1 MTVGLSHSADFQ
13 RLIERRRKFIEGLE
27 ANKGEINLDIFE
39 DFYPD
44 RAHFVYELLQ
54 NAEDAGATEV
64 SFTLLPDRLIC
75 EHDGRP
81 FTLEDVTS
89 ITGIHDSTKA
99 QSQDKIGKF
108 GVGFKSVFVYTQTP
122 SIRSGDF
129 AFRIVGQVLP
139 AEIVPD
145 PALGRRTRFEFP
157 FDNAKKPPKDAH
169 GEVAVGLNG
178 LDEKTLLFLT
188 RVKSVKW
195 RIGTGTVGE
204 VLRERHSEVHFEVLK
219 ETGGK
224 TTSSSH
230 FLKFDQA
237 VHDLEKQRIAV
248 AFPLDLLPGISQFDD
263 GRPLAEQLKIIP
275 AEPGSVA
282 VFFPAVN
289 ETSGLRFHLH
299 GPFVPAMSRA
309 SIKETDVNAPL
320 FEQLAA
326 LVVGSLHQIKA
337 LELLTPEFLAVLP
350 NPQDQIPRR
359 YQGIRGAIV
368 DEMKS
373 EPLTPTHG
381 RKHAPARHLMQA
393 KTSLKSLLSEDD
405 IAFLVAS
412 GDDGPPFWAIGA
424 TQRNN
429 RIDQFLAGLSIRE
442 WGLDEFI
449 ELLRQRVREEDELFP
464 IKPDENFLSW
474 LKMKSLA
481 WTQEFYALL
490 QEEAANRSYLLK
502 SLRIVRLTGGALGL
516 PNLSF
521 FAAQSADGDVPIV
534 DKAVYTS
541 GTSKKQQDAAKSFL
555 SEVGV
560 REIGKSEQVEL
571 ILKRR
576 YTKDAELPDDAT
588 YLNDLKRFVS
598 LTEEQPETAKLFAEF
613 YIFQAEDGNWY
624 RPGHIYLDKPYLDTD
639 LSAYYGLLKQE
650 SGSEPLH
657 SRYVECGIDAKKF
670 SKFAQATG
678 AATALEIRQGTCR
691 HNPERKYLYSTG
703 GNSTY
708 NGIDRD
714 YFVPRL
720 DVLLQTPSLKL
731 SRLVWRTLT
740 SLPSY
745 PDYLQ
750 ATFRRNASHGLHTA
764 ASRLV
769 HELRTAR
776 WVPQGDG
783 DFVRP
788 ADALRELLPE
798 GFPFDPGY
806 RWLKPVQFGEAAAR
820 QSDQVKHDEA
830 TAKRFGFPDA
840 DTARRFA
847 ERLSA
852 LPESTVEELLTELE
866 NRNKPAIPDR
876 APANP
881 KRRAD
886 NVREQAINDPDKET
900 ELRLRSVPTAK
911 KDDVKAQA
919 ETYLRERYRNREGE
933 MTCQICK
940 GPLPFKLDNGQ
951 EYFEVVPLFP
961 DLRKYHLQ
969 NYLALCPNHS
979 AMFQLVNGSRDTLRH
994 AFQALQ
1000 GNELTVVL
1008 ADRELTVFFNKLHII
1023 DLKAVLE
1030 AEDRLLVESSSDV
1043 AEDSTLA
1050 DAVNGRP

>member
-1 MTVGLSHSADFQ
+1 MTVGQNHGANFQ
-13 RLIERRRKFIEGLE
+13 RLIERRRKFIEGLD
-27 ANKGEINLDIFE
+27 ANRGEINLDIFE

-64 SFTLLPDRLIC
+64 SFTLLADRFLC

-99 QSQDKIGKF
+99 QSQEKIGKF

-122 SIRSGDF
+122 SVRSGDF
-129 AFRIVGQVLP
+129 SFQIVQQVLP
-139 AEIVPD
+139 AEIAPD

-157 FDNAKKPPKDAH
+157 FDNAKKPPTDAH
-169 GEVAVGLNG
+169 AEIAAGLNG
-178 LDEKTLLFLT
+178 LDEKTLLFLSGL
-188 RVKSVKW
+188 KSVKW
-195 RIGTGTVGE
+195 RIGKDATGE
-204 VLRERHSEVHFEVLK
+204 VLREKHSDLHFEVLK
-219 ETGGK
+219 ETGGR

-230 FLKFDQA
+230 FLKLDEA
-237 VHDLEKQRIAV
+237 VPGLENQRIAI
-248 AFPLDLLPGISQFDD
+248 AFPLDLLPGVPQFAR
-263 GRPLAEQLKIIP
+263 GRPLAEQMKIIP

-326 LVVGSLHQIKA
+326 LAARSLHRIKA
-337 LELLTPEFLAVLP
+337 LDLLTPEFLAVLP

-359 YQGIRGAIV
+359 YQGICAAIV
-368 DEMKS
+368 EEMKS
-373 EPLTPTHG
+373 EPLTPTHD
-381 RKHAPARHLMQA
+381 RKHAPANRLIQA
-393 KTSLKSLLSEDD
+393 RASLKSLLSESD
-405 IAFLVAS
+405 IALLVS
-412 GDDGPPFWAIGA
+412 HGDDSPPLWAIGA
-424 TQRNN
+424 TQRNS
-429 RIDQFLAGLSIRE
+429 RIDQFLTGLSIRE
-442 WGLDEFI
+442 WGLEQFI
-449 ELLRQRVREEDELFP
+449 ELLHQKAREEGGLFP
-464 IKPDENFLSW
+464 TKPDEKFLSW
-474 LKMKSLA
+474 LKQKSPA

-490 QEEAANRSYLLK
+490 QDEATHRSYALQ
-502 SLRIVRLTGGALGL
+502 SLRIVRLTGGGLGL

-521 FAAQSADGDVPIV
+521 FAAENADGDVPVV

-541 GTSKKQQDAAKSFL
+541 GTSKKQQDGAKSFL
-555 SEVGV
+555 SEIGV

-588 YLNDLKRFVS
+588 YLNDLKRFVT
-598 LTEEQPETAKLFAEF
+598 LTEEQPETARLFADF
-613 YIFQAEDGNWY
+613 YIFQAADDNWY
-624 RPGHIYLDKPYLDTD
+624 QPRNIYLDKPYLDTD
-639 LSAYYGLLKQE
+639 LSAYYRPLRHE
-650 SGSEPLH
+650 SDPEPLH
-657 SRYVECGIDAKKF
+657 SRYLECGIDTKRL
-670 SKFAQATG
+670 SKFAQAAG
-678 AATALEIRQGTCR
+678 ATARLEIKEDTCR
-691 HNPERKYLYSTG
+691 HNPERNHLYSAG
-703 GNSTY
+703 GNWTY

-714 YFVPRL
+714 YFVSRL
-720 DVLLQTPSLKL
+720 DVLLKTPSLRL
-731 SRLVWRTLT
+731 SRLIWRTLT

-745 PDYLQ
+745 PDCLQ
-750 ATFRRNASHGLHTA
+750 ATFRQNASHASHTA

-776 WVPQGDG
+776 WIPQGDG
-783 DFVRP
+783 NFVQP
-788 ADALRELLPE
+788 PDALREMLPE
-798 GFPFDPGY
+798 GFPFDSGY
-806 RWLKPVQFGEAAAR
+806 RWLKAIRFGETAAR
-820 QSDQVKHDEA
+820 HSAQAVQDEA

-852 LPESTVEELLTELE
+852 LPESMVEEFLTELE
-866 NRNKPAIPDR
+866 NRNKPAVPDR
-876 APANP
+876 EPASP

-886 NVREQAINDPDKET
+886 NVREQAMNDPDKET
-900 ELRLRSVPTAK
+900 ELRLRSVPTGR
-911 KDDVKAQA
+911 KDDIKAQA

-940 GPLPFKLDNGQ
+940 GPLPFKLDDGQ
-951 EYFEVVPLFP
+951 EYFEAVPFLTE
-961 DLRKYHLQ
+961 LRKYHPQ

-979 AMFQLVNGSRDTLRH
+979 AMFQLVNGSKETLRE

-1000 GNELTVVL
+1000 GNELPVVL
-1008 ADRELTVFFNKLHII
+1008 AEKELTVFFNRLHIV

-1030 AEDRLLVESSSDV
+1030 AEDRLPPESSSEV
-1043 AEDSTLA
+1043 PEDSTLA
-1050 DAVNGRP
+1050 ESNG

>member
-1 MTVGLSHSADFQ
+1 MTAGLNHSEDFQ
-13 RLIERRRKFIEGLE
+13 RLIERRRKFIDGLE

-44 RAHFVYELLQ
+44 RAHFVFELLQ

-75 EHDGRP
+75 EHDGRA

-99 QSQDKIGKF
+99 QSHDKIGKF

-129 AFRIVGQVLP
+129 AFQIVRQVLP
-139 AEIVPD
+139 AEIAPE

-157 FDNAKKPPKDAH
+157 FDNAKKPPKEAH

-188 RVKSVKW
+188 SLKSIKW

-204 VLRERHSEVHFEVLK
+204 LLREKHSDIHFEVLK

-237 VHDLEKQRIAV
+237 VPGLEKQRIAV
-248 AFPLDLLPGISQFDD
+248 AFPLDLLPGISRFDE

-309 SIKETDVNAPL
+309 SIKETDANAPL
-320 FEQLAA
+320 FEQLATLA
-326 LVVGSLHQIKA
+326 ARSLHRLKA
-337 LELLTPEFLAVLP
+337 LDLLTPEFLAVLP
-350 NPQDQIPRR
+350 NAQDQIPAR
-359 YQGIRGAIV
+359 YQGIRAAIV
-368 DEMKS
+368 EEMKS
-373 EPLTPTHG
+373 EPLTPTHD
-381 RKHAPARHLMQA
+381 RRHAPASRLIQA
-393 KTSLKSLLSEDD
+393 RASLKSLLSGDD
-405 IAFLVAS
+405 IAFLVNH
-412 GDDGPPFWAIGA
+412 DDGDPPLWAIGA
-424 TQRNN
+424 TQRNS
-429 RIDQFLAGLSIRE
+429 RIDQFLTGLGIRE
-442 WGLDEFI
+442 WGIDQFV
-449 ELLRQRVREEDELFP
+449 ELLRQKMRDEDGLFP

-474 LKMKSLA
+474 LGRKSPA

-490 QEEAANRSYLLK
+490 QDEANHRSYALK
-502 SLRIVRLTGGALGL
+502 TLRIVRLTDGALGL
-516 PNLSF
+516 PGLSF
-521 FAAQSADGDVPIV
+521 FAAENAGGDIQIV

-541 GTSKKQQDAAKSFL
+541 GASKKHQDAAKGFL
-555 SEVGV
+555 SEIGV

-588 YLNDLKRFVS
+588 YLDDLKRFVA
-598 LTEEQPETAKLFAEF
+598 LTEEQPDTARLFASF
-613 YIFQAEDGNWY
+613 YIFEAEDGNWY
-624 RPGHIYLDKPYLDTD
+624 QPKNIYIDKPYLHTG
-639 LSAYYGLLKQE
+639 LSAYYKPLKQD
-650 SGSEPLH
+650 SDPVMLH
-657 SRYVECGIDAKKF
+657 ARYLECGIEAKKL
-670 SKFAQATG
+670 SKFAQAVG
-678 AATALEIRQGTCR
+678 ATASLEIQQDTCEQ
-691 HNPERKYLYSTG
+691 NPERNHLFSVG
-703 GNSTY
+703 GNWTY
-708 NGIDRD
+708 NGINRD
-714 YFVPRL
+714 YFIPRL
-720 DVLLQTPSLKL
+720 DRLLKSPSLEL
-731 SRLVWRTLT
+731 SRLIWKTLT
-740 SLPSY
+740 SLAPY

-750 ATFRRNASHGLHTA
+750 ATFRRNASHGVHTA

-769 HELRTAR
+769 HVLRAAS

-783 DFVRP
+783 NFVRP

-798 GFPFDPGY
+798 GFAFDPGY
-806 RWLKPVQFGEAAAR
+806 RWLKAVGFGETAAR
-820 QSDQVKHDEA
+820 QSAQAVQDEA

-847 ERLSA
+847 ERISA
-852 LPESTVEELLTELE
+852 LPESTVEELFAELE
-866 NRNKPAIPDR
+866 NRNKPAVPDR
-876 APANP
+876 EPANP
-881 KRRAD
+881 RRRAE
-886 NVREQAINDPDKET
+886 NVREQAMNDPDKET
-900 ELRLRSVPTAK
+900 ELRLRSAPNSK

-919 ETYLRERYRNREGE
+919 EIYLRERYRNREGE

-940 GPLPFKLDNGQ
+940 GPLPFKLADGQ
-951 EYFEVVPLFP
+951 EYFETVPFLP
-961 DLRKYHLQ
+961 ELRKHHAQ

-979 AMFQLVNGSRDTLRH
+979 AMFRLVNGSKETMRE
-994 AFQALQ
+994 AFQSLE
-1000 GNELTVVL
+1000 GNELSVVL
-1008 ADRELTVFFNKLHII
+1008 AERELTIYFGKIHLI

-1030 AEDRLLVESSSDV
+1030 AEDRLPPESPSEAS
-1043 AEDSTLA
+1043 EDRVLEES
-1050 DAVNGRP
+1050 NG